1 MIAALLTF
9 GFIGVCAIA
18 VLLVL
23 FGLASVMLD
32 GDGNDDLGD

>member
-1 MIAALLTF
+1 MIAAFLTL
-9 GFIGVCAIA
+9 GVIGICAIA
-18 VLLVL
+18 VLLIL

>member
-1 MIAALLTF
+1 MIAAFLTL
-9 GFIGVCAIA
+9 GVIGICAIV
-18 VLLVL
+18 VLLIL